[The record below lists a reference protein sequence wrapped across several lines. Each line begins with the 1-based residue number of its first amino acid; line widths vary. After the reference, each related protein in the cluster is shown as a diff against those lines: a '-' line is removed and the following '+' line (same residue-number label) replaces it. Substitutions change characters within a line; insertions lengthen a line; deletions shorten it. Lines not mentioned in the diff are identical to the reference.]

1 MSGSRDLPLDPPAA
15 PRLVAE
21 RVLSRA
27 PQDLIFVMRFLGESQ
42 DILQA
47 HFRAFLTERLAA
59 AGATPDE
66 HPLLPFFIDS
76 HASELRD
83 FVFTGV
89 SLARQFRLREI
100 EELTGD
106 AEATMRI
113 DVWDAIA
120 SHIEMAE
127 ARFAE
132 GIGAVVERLQAEES
146 AVRAAGRR
154 RK

>member
-1 MSGSRDLPLDPPAA
+1 MSGSEDLPIGRPVPS
-15 PRLVAE
+15 RLVAE
-21 RVLSRA
+21 RVLARA
-27 PQDLIFVMRFLGESQ
+27 PQDLVFVMRFLGESQ

-47 HFRAFLTERLAA
+47 HFRLFLTRRLAE
-59 AGATPDE
+59 AGATADE

-120 SHIEMAE
+120 SHIELAE
-127 ARFAE
+127 ARFAD
-132 GIGAVVERLQAEES
+132 GIGAVVERLRRQEADLH
-146 AVRAAGRR
+146 AARR
-154 RK
+154 PE